1 MNRRRFNQ
9 RNIALF
15 GIVIGLVIASSAR
28 AQELQIGTG
37 ESPSLRA
44 SSSYSMVLTLPR
56 LTSFRWLMGLI
67 SMRG

>member
-28 AQELQIGTG
+28 AQELHLGTG
-37 ESPSLRA
+37 ESPLFEGEQLLLNGS
-44 SSSYSMVLTLPR
+44 
-56 LTSFRWLMGLI
+56 
-67 SMRG
+67 